1 MSSGVEGYRARK
13 IDKTMSEQSDALN
26 KKVREKGI
34 AVDGPAPPLP
44 GLEDDADRPDLPH
57 VKYPD
62 GWGRV
67 LDDFAKD
74 VGQVI
79 GANGLFR
86 RESVPVTINPETGFL
101 EDMTAQRLR
110 TYVERQIFCYDD
122 VSLGKKAGTKMVRRT
137 MQVDEAR
144 GVLEADSFR
153 YPLRKLRRVNFVRLP
168 VFRADGKLELLP
180 KGYDTESEILTMK
193 DGLDYDETWDIERS
207 ILFFDKF
214 LSEVPFA
221 NERSRAVHMTAAV
234 AMFGA
239 ALLPRGT
246 KRLNFCYRSNKE
258 RSGKGLFLQS
268 TIVGPYGPFVEVQAI
283 SDSKEEFRKVLDTE
297 ALNGSAYIFLDEVQN
312 RLRNRT
318 LNAFITGTRWTGR
331 LMNSQKKFAVD
342 QQAIVFI
349 AGNNI
354 ELSGDLTGRFL
365 LVDLYVPE
373 ADPQER
379 IIHHVIDESYLAQDE
394 VRADLN
400 AATWGIMRAW
410 NDGIGWDSKAKKV
423 IRRDLRPEPSSVYR
437 GFETFSR
444 IFGGMIENAGYGNPM
459 ASTAAEINPDYAD
472 MMAIVERLADGVER
486 RAEYEFRQLIDI
498 CRELNLFEWHLEGK
512 MIKRRIVEQ
521 ERDAEGN
528 VIGAGQ
534 REVEQFDL
542 TPSNKSWFG
551 KLFSKT
557 YGGTMFTIPDGRR
570 VQFGK
575 RGENRQRLY
584 TVEIIDV
591 D

>member
-1 MSSGVEGYRARK
+1 
-13 IDKTMSEQSDALN
+13 MSEQSDALN
-26 KKVREKGI
+26 KTVRDKGI
-34 AVDGPAPPLP
+34 AVEGPMPALP
-44 GLEDDADRPDLPH
+44 GLEDDAARPDLPQ

-74 VGQVI
+74 IGQVI
-79 GANGLFR
+79 GANGLYR

-110 TYVERQIFCYDD
+110 TYVERQVFCYDD

-153 YPLRKLRRVNFVRLP
+153 YPLRRLRRVNFVRLP

-180 KGYDTESEILTMK
+180 KGYDAESEILTMK
-193 DGLDYDETWDIERS
+193 GGLDYDENWDLERS
-207 ILFFDKF
+207 IMFYDKF
-214 LSEVPFA
+214 LSEVPF
-221 NERSRAVHMTAAV
+221 EEPRSRAVHMTAAV
-234 AMFGA
+234 AMFGS
-239 ALLPRGT
+239 ALLPRGS

-297 ALNGSAYIFLDEVQN
+297 ALNGSAYIFFDEVEN
-312 RLRNRT
+312 RLKNRT

-342 QQAIVFI
+342 QQAILFI

-354 ELSGDLTGRFL
+354 ELSPDLAGRFL
-365 LVDLYVPE
+365 LIDLYVTQ
-373 ADPQER
+373 ADPQQRVIE
-379 IIHHVIDESYLAQDE
+379 HVIDESHLAQDA

-410 NDGIGWDSKAKKV
+410 NEGIGWDPKEKK
-423 IRRDLRPEPSSVYR
+423 IIKRDPRPEPSSVYR

-444 IFGGMIENAGYGNPM
+444 LFGGMIENAGYGNPM
-459 ASTAAEINPDYAD
+459 ASTAAKINPDYAD
-472 MMAIVERLADGVER
+472 MLAVVERLAKDVGR
-486 RAEYEFRQLIDI
+486 RAEYEFQQLIDV
-498 CRELNLFEWHLEGK
+498 CREINAFEWHLDGK
-512 MIKRRIVEQ
+512 LTKVKIKELQKGVDTFGHPIES
-521 ERDAEGN
+521 
-528 VIGAGQ
+528 
-534 REVEQFDL
+534 EVEIERERFEL
-542 TPSNKSWFG
+542 TAAKKSWFG
-551 KLFSKT
+551 KLFSDQ
-557 YGGTMFTIPDGRR
+557 YGGTEFTLSDGRR
-570 VQFGK
+570 VQFGR
-575 RGENRQRLY
+575 RGTNRQRRY
-584 TVEIIDV
+584 TIQVLTADGQSA
-591 D
+591 DQ